1 MAHEL
6 SRQIALAKQHF
17 EDLSKV
23 TSIEALTRQDY
34 ASGAK
39 RQRLEE
45 LLRKLNSL
53 LTAIERSL
61 STQLDGE
68 DETPLVELTSG
79 LRDFY
84 TKTLEP
90 NASKIRDAY
99 WDISGLTELN
109 DLLKGIEIPKN
120 RSPIAEAVAWAVE
133 RWVSGLDE
141 GELEEWLD
149 RGFDLDG
156 ATEILNKRFF
166 APDRWLDNL
175 RLLRPVLIDQP
186 RAKIPTHVQYRLR
199 EIYRAFTFGL
209 WMSAI
214 ALSRSVTEYAII
226 NNASRLRIDATR
238 ERKGKLEFKPFGL
251 LIAEIVSARPELRVS
266 LEIVKETGDRI
277 LHPKKKR
284 DVDIISIPKVM
295 REEAL
300 ACITQSR
307 IVIESLYTAP
317 RAIDA
322 AG

>member
-17 EDLSKV
+17 EELTKV
-23 TSIEALTRQDY
+23 ASIDALTRREY
-34 ASGAK
+34 GSGAK
-39 RQRLEE
+39 RQHLEE

-53 LTAIERSL
+53 LTAIERSQ
-61 STQLDGE
+61 STQLDAE
-68 DETPLVELTSG
+68 DETPLVELSSG
-79 LRDFY
+79 VRDFY

-90 NASKIRDAY
+90 NVPKIRDAY
-99 WDISGLTELN
+99 WDISGLSELN
-109 DLLKGIEIPKN
+109 ELLKGIEIPKN
-120 RSPIAEAVAWAVE
+120 RTPIAEAVGWAVE
-133 RWVSGLDE
+133 RWVTMLDE
-141 GELEEWLD
+141 GEMEEWLD

-156 ATEILNKRFF
+156 AIEILNKRFF

-175 RLLRPVLIDQP
+175 RLLRPVFIDQP
-186 RAKIPTHVQYRLR
+186 RARIPAHVQYRLR

-214 ALSRSVTEYAII
+214 ALSRSVTEYSII
-226 NNASRLRIDATR
+226 HNASRLGIEATR
-238 ERKGKLEFKPFGL
+238 ERKGRREFKPFGL
-251 LIAEIVSARPELRVS
+251 LIAEVVTARPELRVP

-284 DVDIISIPKVM
+284 DVEIISMPKVM
-295 REEAL
+295 RDEAL

-307 IVIESLYTAP
+307 VVIESLYTAP
-317 RAIDA
+317 RASDA

>member
-1 MAHEL
+1 MEG
-6 SRQIALAKQHF
+6 F
-17 EDLSKV
+17 
-23 TSIEALTRQDY
+23 
-34 ASGAK
+34 
-39 RQRLEE
+39 
-45 LLRKLNSL
+45 LRKLNSL
-53 LTAIERSL
+53 LTAIERGL

-68 DETPLVELTSG
+68 DEMPLVELTSG

-90 NASKIRDAY
+90 NAPKIRDAY
-99 WDISGLTELN
+99 WDIAGFKELN
-109 DLLKGIEIPKN
+109 DMLKGIEIPKTGT
-120 RSPIAEAVAWAVE
+120 PIAEAVAWAVE

-166 APDRWLDNL
+166 APDQWLGNL

-186 RAKIPTHVQYRLR
+186 RARIPTHVKHRLR

-226 NNASRLRIDATR
+226 NNASRLRIEVTR
-238 ERKGKLEFKPFGL
+238 ERKGKLEFKPFGQ
-251 LIAEIVSARPELRVS
+251 LIAEVASVRPQLRIA
-266 LEIVKETGDRI
+266 LEIVKDTGDRI

-295 REEAL
+295 RDEAL

-307 IVIESLYTAP
+307 IVIESLYAAP
-317 RAIDA
+317 RANDA